1 VTKLKANCEGKA
13 KCACGDG
20 IKSRSFRVRLMPSET
35 RRHQWRGKEILIV
48 PVVMARADVVMNG
61 SLFPEEEMLPET
73 WDGVPVTVGHPSNG
87 GEFVSANSPE
97 VLSEWAVGQIF
108 HSNVVDGKLKGEAWI
123 TIDLAEKIA
132 PGMIETIESGEPMD
146 VSTGYFSFPELIG
159 GELNGKVY
167 EDIDRGV
174 RPNHLALLPHEEGAC
189 NWADGCGVRAN
200 KRRYSV
206 NIDKAVDALKLAL
219 NQAIKAKGQSKAPA
233 KKKNERG
240 EDDDRRQI
248 MADLISHEA
257 SPFLP
262 DDEESLRSMTDETL
276 KKMRDQY
283 ITRAEGDE
291 VEEPEAAEEET
302 EEEAPVE
309 NEGEE
314 GDEEEEAAPAAQKKG
329 KVMTKAAPKKPVLAT
344 FSKEDRAA
352 LLHARKLVD
361 ARKAEL
367 IEKITGNSAIT
378 KDQASAMD
386 IATLEV
392 VAAGIRPEAN
402 YSGRAMPVNAEEAT
416 DAGKAMVAPSVSDM
430 IVNRNKKGA

>member
-1 VTKLKANCEGKA
+1 MTKLKANCKGKA
-13 KCACGDG
+13 KCACDGG

-35 RRHQWRGKEILIV
+35 RRHKWMGNEILIV

-87 GEFVSANSPE
+87 GDFISANSPE
-97 VLSEWAVGQIF
+97 ILSAWAVGQIF
-108 HSNVVDGKLKGEAWI
+108 HSQVVDGKLKAEAWI
-123 TIDLAEKIA
+123 KIERAEEVA
-132 PGMIETIESGEPMD
+132 PGLIATIESGAPMD
-146 VSTGYFSFPELIG
+146 VSTGYFSFPEPVG
-159 GELNGKVY
+159 GELNGKIY

-219 NQAIKAKGQSKAPA
+219 NQAINGKGAKPKP
-233 KKKNERG
+233 KKNERG

-248 MADLISHEA
+248 VADLISHED

-262 DDEESLRSMTDETL
+262 DDEESLRSMTEETL
-276 KKMRDQY
+276 KKMRDAY

-291 VEEPEAAEEET
+291 VEEPEAAEEQT

-361 ARKAEL
+361 ARKTEL
-367 IEKITGNSAIT
+367 VEKITGNSAIT
-378 KDQASAMD
+378 KDQANAMD
-386 IATLEV
+386 LATLEV

>member
-1 VTKLKANCEGKA
+1 VATLKTNCKGKA
-13 KCACGDG
+13 KCACSGG
-20 IKSRSFRVRLMPSET
+20 IKSRSFRVRLTPSET
-35 RRHQWRGKEILIV
+35 RRLRWDGKDVLIV
-48 PVVMARADVVMNG
+48 PVVMARSDVVMNG

-87 GEFVSANSPE
+87 GDFISANSPE
-97 VLSEWAVGQIF
+97 VLSAWAVGQIF
-108 HSNVVDGKLKGEAWI
+108 HSEVVAGKLKAEAWI
-123 TIDLAEKIA
+123 TIERAKEIA
-132 PGMIETIESGEPMD
+132 PGLIETIESGEPMD
-146 VSTGYFSFPELIG
+146 VSTGYFSFPEPVG
-159 GELNGKVY
+159 GELNGKIY

-219 NQAIKAKGQSKAPA
+219 NQAINGKGAKPKA
-233 KKKNERG
+233 KKNERG

-248 MADLISHEA
+248 MADLISHED

-276 KKMRDQY
+276 KKMRDAY

-291 VEEPEAAEEET
+291 EEAEPAVAEET
-302 EEEAPVE
+302 DEEAPVE
-309 NEGEE
+309 NADDEDD
-314 GDEEEEAAPAAQKKG
+314 GDAPVARKKG
-329 KVMTKAAPKKPVLAT
+329 KVMTRTATKKPVLAT
-344 FSKEDRAA
+344 FSNEDKAA
-352 LLHARKLVD
+352 LLHARTLLD
-361 ARKAEL
+361 ARKLEL
-367 IEKITGNSAIT
+367 VEKITGNSAIT
-378 KDQASAMD
+378 KDQANAMD
-386 IATLEV
+386 LATLEV